1 MTAKH
6 WSDANW
12 QELEKKPLEIYMF
25 VDPICPDCW
34 SLEPII
40 KKLIM
45 EYGSY
50 IRIKYVLKG
59 SLSGLNKRDRA
70 NASILSSQDNARSL
84 NGNAGLNGHEWHS
97 TPMTSPFIAS
107 VAIKAAELQGKRAG
121 SRFLRTLQER
131 LFLKEQDI
139 SELEVLQICADEAK
153 LDLDEFCQDI
163 HSPSASKAFQCD
175 MKIATEME
183 VQSTP
188 TLVFFNENIED
199 EGIKVEGVYPYEVY
213 VQIIEEMVGNPEKNQ
228 LPTIDEFIEQ
238 FKIVASPELA
248 IIYNI
253 SVQQAEKELKKR
265 MFQQKI
271 EQITTKNGTF
281 WRFLS

>member
-34 SLEPII
+34 ALEPII
-40 KKLIM
+40 KKMIM
-45 EYGSY
+45 EYGTY

-59 SLSGLNKRDRA
+59 GLSGLNKKVCLHSSSLTSQTDSKALDRE
-70 NASILSSQDNARSL
+70 NAPWKNSPI
-84 NGNAGLNGHEWHS
+84 
-97 TPMTSPFIAS
+97 TSPFIAS
-107 VAIKAAELQGKRAG
+107 IAIKAAELQGKKAG

-139 SELEVLQICADEAK
+139 SEYEVLQICADEAK

-163 HSPSASKAFQCD
+163 HSTSASKAFQCD
-175 MKIATEME
+175 LKISSEME
-183 VQSTP
+183 VESTP

-199 EGIKVEGVYPYEVY
+199 EGIKIEGVYPYEVY
-213 VQIIEEMVGNPEKNQ
+213 EQIIEEMVGDPIKDQ

-238 FKIVASPELA
+238 FKIIASPELA
-248 IIYNI
+248 LIYNMSI
-253 SVQQAEKELKKR
+253 HQAEKELKKR
-265 MFQQKI
+265 MLQQKV
-271 EQITTKNGTF
+271 EQITMKNGTF
-281 WRFLS
+281 WRILS

>member
-34 SLEPII
+34 ALEPII
-40 KKLIM
+40 KKMIM
-45 EYGSY
+45 EYGTY

-59 SLSGLNKRDRA
+59 GLIGLNKKVCLHPSSLTSQTETKLMDGEAALLDRERK
-70 NASILSSQDNARSL
+70 NSS
-84 NGNAGLNGHEWHS
+84 
-97 TPMTSPFIAS
+97 MTSPFIAS
-107 VAIKAAELQGKRAG
+107 IAIKAAELQGKKAG

-139 SELEVLQICADEAK
+139 SEYEILQICADEAK

-163 HSPSASKAFQCD
+163 HSASASKAFQCD
-175 MKIATEME
+175 LKISSEME
-183 VQSTP
+183 VESTP

-199 EGIKVEGVYPYEVY
+199 EGIKIEGVYPYEVY
-213 VQIIEEMVGNPEKNQ
+213 EQIIEEMVGDPKKDQ

-238 FKIVASPELA
+238 FKIIASPELA
-248 IIYNI
+248 LIYNI
-253 SVQQAEKELKKR
+253 SIQQAEKELKKR
-265 MFQQKI
+265 MFQQKV
-271 EQITTKNGTF
+271 EQITMKNGTF
-281 WRFLS
+281 WRILT